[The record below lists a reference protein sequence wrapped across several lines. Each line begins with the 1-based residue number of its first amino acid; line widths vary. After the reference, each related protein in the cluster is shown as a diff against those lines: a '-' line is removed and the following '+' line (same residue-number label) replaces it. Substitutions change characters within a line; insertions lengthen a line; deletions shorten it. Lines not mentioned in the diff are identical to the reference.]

1 MANDELPPRGAGWLA
16 AAYPELWQRYQ
27 ELGEA
32 CTCAGPVS
40 GEDARLV
47 KLALSLGGGSEGAVH
62 SHVRRARAEGISD
75 DALRHVALMAIPTL
89 GFPAAMAGLT
99 WINDILDSE

>member
-1 MANDELPPRGAGWLA
+1 
-16 AAYPELWQRYQ
+16 
-27 ELGEA
+27 
-32 CTCAGPVS
+32 
-40 GEDARLV
+40 LV